1 VADASGAQVVREG
14 LPALTRGPLVMN
26 PGGFALGNVDPRA
39 QFETVSTLHNSGTT
53 PITITT
59 VKSTCGCTV
68 PENLQGRVIEPGETI
83 PFSTTFTAPAA
94 LMEKSSKILM
104 QFNAAG
110 QSQHAL
116 FEITA
121 TVALAVQAVPPH
133 VEALKGVS
141 AGQVTVSSIDG
152 APFRIL
158 SAYEQAPVYADGFD
172 PANDEPRGTYTLNW
186 SILYPQQADCD
197 AAKYWWVIETDHPD
211 APLVPVEI
219 RHDCTGSRR
228 LGSVRQQQWF
238 FTDYVAL
245 LGRVRAG
252 GPVEADVEIEKM
264 RGCPTLRVD
273 AVESRSPDATAELVD
288 VTDEAGD
295 KHTLVRVRFT
305 PRAGYEGL
313 LYADVLIK
321 TETGDQDVAFI
332 CTVEN

>member
-1 VADASGAQVVREG
+1 
-14 LPALTRGPLVMN
+14 MN
-26 PGGFALGNVDPRA
+26 PGGFALGIVDPRA
-39 QFETVSTLHNSGTT
+39 QFETVSTLYNSGTT

-68 PENLQGRVIEPGETI
+68 PENLQGRMIEPGETI

-94 LMEKSSKILM
+94 LMEKSAKILM

-121 TVALAVQAVPPH
+121 TVALAVRAEPPY
-133 VEALKGVS
+133 VEALKGVN
-141 AGQVTVSSIDG
+141 AGQVRVSSIDG

-158 SAYEQAPVYADGFD
+158 SAYGQAPAYADGFD
-172 PANDEPRGTYTLNW
+172 PARDEPRGAYTLQWN
-186 SILYPQQADCD
+186 ILYPQQADCD

-219 RHDCTGSRR
+219 RHDCTGKRR
-228 LGSVRQQQWF
+228 LGAVQQQQWF
-238 FTDYVAL
+238 FTDYLTL
-245 LGRVRAG
+245 LGRVRADR
-252 GPVEADVEIEKM
+252 PVEAEVQIEKL
-264 RGCPTLRVD
+264 RGRPTLRVE
-273 AVESRSPDATAELVD
+273 AVESLSPDATVELAG

-313 LYADVLIK
+313 LYADVLVK